1 MNASYTL
8 LYCATCKAV
17 YIKYSLFSNKSHVV
31 LTTGERDRHPVSPVT
46 SHIPRHS
53 KVSRF
58 SRARPDIWKRE
69 RTHAYCLTASMPT
82 SLALAWDLVFT
93 LGCVPGRVHSRLM
106 AFLGSAR
113 LGSMACVLSVG
124 SAASVVG
131 VASVVGAVSKT

>member
-1 MNASYTL
+1 MFSPRENGTD
-8 LYCATCKAV
+8 TCPRIPRGMV
-17 YIKYSLFSNKSHVV
+17 KYLA
-31 LTTGERDRHPVSPVT
+31 RDR
-46 SHIPRHS
+46 IYGRG
-53 KVSRF
+53 RG
-58 SRARPDIWKRE
+58 E

-113 LGSMACVLSVG
+113 LSSMACVLSVG